1 MEQHDGSATT
11 TKWLTIEGKWHVG
24 RKHFY
29 RGENE
34 RGAASA
40 VWSGVWHV
48 IPDFV
53 SKIKYSSYV
62 CQGSFILHTQ
72 T

>member
-11 TKWLTIEGKWHVG
+11 TKWLTIEGKWHAG

-34 RGAASA
+34 GGAASA
-40 VWSGVWHV
+40 VWSGVWRV
-48 IPDFV
+48 MKF
-53 SKIKYSSYV
+53 
-62 CQGSFILHTQ
+62 
-72 T
+72 